1 MKEIK
6 LLPLASGSLNMFENL
21 VNYERDKTPSD
32 VANAV
37 YLFEN
42 LVNYERDKTSI
53 KFPSASNT
61 FENLVNYE
69 RDKTKLPEG
78 TYYVKV

>member
-21 VNYERDKTPSD
+21 VNYERDKTHVTCRCKSD
-32 VANAV
+32 R
-37 YLFEN
+37 FEN

-69 RDKTKLPEG
+69 RDKTII
-78 TYYVKV
+78 

>member
-6 LLPLASGSLNMFENL
+6 LLPLASGSLNM
-21 VNYERDKTPSD
+21 
-32 VANAV
+32 
-37 YLFEN
+37 FEN

-69 RDKTKLPEG
+69 RDKTII
-78 TYYVKV
+78 